1 MKDHTDETNRNGKG
15 RPSKFEQ
22 LQTERKLKPLFMSGL
37 SPYAAAKETGYSIN
51 TVKKYYRGFFQEI
64 RDLEG
69 PEFDQACKN
78 RRISTC
84 LALDEQL
91 LKMEKM
97 QKELEQTPQT
107 GIPYTQLCK
116 LKVSLANSISDL
128 LIKKLNIS
136 NSPTADEMLVAL
148 RKVGEQK

>member
-1 MKDHTDETNRNGKG
+1 MKDHTDETNSNGKG

-22 LQTERKLKPLFMSGL
+22 LQIERKLKSLFMSGL
-37 SPYAAAKETGYSIN
+37 SPYAAAKETGCSIN
-51 TVKKYYRGFFQEI
+51 TVKKYYGGFFQEI

-69 PEFDQACKN
+69 PEFNQACKD
-78 RRISTC
+78 RRISAC
-84 LALDEQL
+84 LALEEQL

-97 QKELEQTPQT
+97 QKELEQMPQT
-107 GIPYTQLCK
+107 GTPYIQLCK
-116 LKVSLANSISDL
+116 LKIGLANLISDL

-136 NSPTADEMLVAL
+136 NSPTADEMLAAL